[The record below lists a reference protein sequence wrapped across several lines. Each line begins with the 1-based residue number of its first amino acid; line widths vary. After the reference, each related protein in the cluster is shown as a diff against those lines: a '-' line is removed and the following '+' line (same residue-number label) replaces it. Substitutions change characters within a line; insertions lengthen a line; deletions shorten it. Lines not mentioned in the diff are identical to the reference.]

1 MFMFHHSKGQSSMEM
16 LLVTVAV
23 ISISIYILG
32 NYLDLNDSTFA
43 IAMLKADS
51 VQKLNDL
58 NSYYVIRKID
68 FVQAPVMGSSRF
80 DGNFN
85 IITAPATL
93 GYIDLSDAGNRI
105 KDRTKINPIIFVNN
119 NKVYPYP

>member
-1 MFMFHHSKGQSSMEM
+1 MSMFHDRGQSSMEM

-68 FVQAPVMGSSRF
+68 FVQATAN

-85 IITAPATL
+85 IITAPNTL
-93 GYIDLSDAGNRI
+93 VYLDLGNAGDKI
-105 KDRTKINPIIFVNN
+105 KTRTKITNPIIFVNN
-119 NKVYPYP
+119 NKVYPS